1 MVKCGALETAL
12 IRQMAFCLNILRR
25 RSHPINNVSITIF
38 HIGKDDLFG
47 FKSELIG
54 IIF

>member
-1 MVKCGALETAL
+1 MVKCRALETVL

-25 RSHPINNVSITIF
+25 SSHPINTVSITIF

-47 FKSELIG
+47 FKSEIIA